1 MKKKKN
7 DLKKTPEKSRKF
19 EKREIANTL
28 FSEKKSGI
36 LYYSG
41 IPLSL
46 FCSLVQLNEYS
57 AGTDRMRTRE
67 ERRGEERRGEGCILY
82 LLGQESNRILG
93 CFVSS
98 S

>member
-1 MKKKKN
+1 LLHHSTEKKKN
-7 DLKKTPEKSRKF
+7 DLKKNPEKSRKF

-67 ERRGEERRGEGCILY
+67 ERRGEGRDAYCTCWDRNQIG
-82 LLGQESNRILG
+82 
-93 CFVSS
+93 
-98 S
+98 